1 MIVKLTKIILV
12 FLIFAEFLKT
22 YDILEYIGLGTNNL
36 SDIVLLIIN
45 KLGQTKANDI
55 ISR

>member
-1 MIVKLTKIILV
+1 MKIILV

-45 KLGQTKANDI
+45 ELGQTKANDI